1 MLTPPARQLT
11 LPALDKR
18 WNNGNERF
26 LVPPDVFDPKRY
38 RVDAVAQRDAKAYIL
53 QHHYKCYVWK
63 RVAVPDILGRVAQ
76 VRDDEADAWEQLP
89 GVPLHLGDN
98 PTRMRPT
105 RRLVRKLL

>member
-1 MLTPPARQLT
+1 

-53 QHHYKCYVWK
+53 QHHYK
-63 RVAVPDILGRVAQ
+63 RDAAGR
-76 VRDDEADAWEQLP
+76 RGGGGKLP
-89 GVPLHLGDN
+89 SICEHY
-98 PTRMRPT
+98 
-105 RRLVRKLL
+105 RRL

>member
-38 RVDAVAQRDAKAYIL
+38 RVDAVPQRDAKAFIL
-53 QHHYKCYVWK
+53 QHHYKRDAAAASYLRYATIIEGYRLPQGGV
-63 RVAVPDILGRVAQ
+63 GRV
-76 VRDDEADAWEQLP
+76 RRWRRPPLEP
-89 GVPLHLGDN
+89 GSL
-98 PTRMRPT
+98 
-105 RRLVRKLL
+105 LVVG